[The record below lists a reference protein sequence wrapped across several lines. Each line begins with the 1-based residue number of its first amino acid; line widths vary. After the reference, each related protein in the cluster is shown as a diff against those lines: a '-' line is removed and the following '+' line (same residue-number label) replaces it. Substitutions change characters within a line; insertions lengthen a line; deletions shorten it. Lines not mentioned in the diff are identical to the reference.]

1 MNYQK
6 KEAEKFV
13 KLQKKSNGF
22 TYILQQ
28 TLLKPSNFSENNPLS
43 LLLEKKNYYY

>member
-13 KLQKKSNGF
+13 KLQKKVMVSLIYYN
-22 TYILQQ
+22 
-28 TLLKPSNFSENNPLS
+28 KPF
-43 LLLEKKNYYY
+43 